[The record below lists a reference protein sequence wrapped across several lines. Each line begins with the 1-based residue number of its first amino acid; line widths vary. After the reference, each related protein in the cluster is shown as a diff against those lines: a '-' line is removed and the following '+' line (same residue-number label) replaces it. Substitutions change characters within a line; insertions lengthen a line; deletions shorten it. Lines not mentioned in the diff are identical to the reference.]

1 VKYADLVYTGQWY
14 SPTREAIDALVAK
27 VQEKVTGTIRMKLF
41 KGGCHV
47 VGRSSP
53 FALYDHAM
61 VELPL
66 RAQSHAGLS

>member
-27 VQEKVTGTIRMKLF
+27 VQEKVTGMIRMKLF

-61 VELPL
+61 VELPV
-66 RAQSHAGLS
+66 RASSLSSLS